1 MWPEASARSTKVRV
15 VAAAVCVALASGN
28 LSAQGEAAAPASARP
43 RIGLALSGGGARG
56 AAHIGVLKVLEE
68 LRVPVDC
75 VTGTSMGSVVGGS
88 FAAGT
93 TPAQME
99 EIVTQTDWS
108 EVFTDRPPRAEISPR
123 LKQDDYKGLF
133 APEFGVKNG
142 TLVLQKGVV
151 SGVNIESFLRY
162 LTQQSARISDFR
174 KLPIPFRAMATDI
187 GTGESVILDHGNL
200 SRAMRAS
207 MAIPGAV
214 APVEIDGRLLVD
226 GGIANNLPID
236 VARKIC
242 GEVIIAVNISTPP
255 LEREQITSAL
265 SIVGQLINFLGKERV
280 DKQLASLGK
289 RDVLITPELGD
300 ISAGSFERM
309 AEAVKIGEAAA
320 RAQANELR
328 RYSLPKAEYEA
339 LRKKQIVP
347 RSDSLGR
354 IDEIRFEGIERSNSA
369 VLLQLMDTKPGD
381 EMTEASLTAD
391 LRRIYGRGD
400 FESVDYRIDEGSA
413 ARALVIRVKE
423 KETGPNYL
431 RFGLTL
437 ATEGKG
443 DSYFNLIASYRATW
457 VNRFGAEWKAEA
469 QVGQNSYAF
478 TEFYQPLTRYGYLF
492 VAPYAQAGQTYRGA
506 YSGNDR
512 VAEYVVRESRAGLD
526 AGATLGQWGEL
537 RLGPVWRDVRAD
549 VQTGSPVLPNVENN
563 ASGARVKLVVDRLDQ
578 VWFSR
583 DGQRLTVSGFKAY
596 QTMGADADYAR
607 ADLSFLQAL
616 SFGEHTFQLGLYGGT
631 NLDTNLPAY
640 DSFTLGGPFRLSA
653 YAINQFSGQQAMFGS
668 LRYFNQ
674 VKRLPSPIG
683 SGVYAGVSL
692 EAGRVN
698 KLEVGPST
706 TGNLESAALF
716 LGADTFLGPAWLGA
730 GFAPGGI
737 RSLFL
742 LVGVPFTFDARP

>member
-1 MWPEASARSTKVRV
+1 MARGTNRI
-15 VAAAVCVALASGN
+15 VAVAVSLALVPNVALP
-28 LSAQGEAAAPASARP
+28 QGAPGPDAPPAARP
-43 RIGLALSGGGARG
+43 KIGLALSGGGARG

-93 TPAQME
+93 TPAEME
-99 EIVTQTDWS
+99 QIVTQTDWS

-133 APEFGVKNG
+133 APEFGVRDG
-142 TLVLQKGVV
+142 TLVVQKGVV

-162 LTQQSARISDFR
+162 LTQQSARIGDFS

-236 VARKIC
+236 VARKMC
-242 GEVIIAVNISTPP
+242 GDVIIAVNISTPP
-255 LEREQITSAL
+255 LERDQITSAL

-280 DKQLASLGK
+280 DKQLASLSK

-309 AEAVKIGEAAA
+309 PEAIRIGEQAA
-320 RAQANELR
+320 RSQIAELR

-339 LRKKQIVP
+339 LRKKQIVARTP
-347 RSDSLGR
+347 SLGR
-354 IDEIRFEGIERSNSA
+354 IDEIRFEGIERTNSA
-369 VLLQLMDTKPGD
+369 VLLQLMDTKAGD
-381 EMTEASLTAD
+381 EVTEASLSSD

-400 FESVDYRIDEGSA
+400 FESVDYRIDETAA

-423 KETGPNYL
+423 KETGPNYI

-443 DSYFNLIASYRATW
+443 DSYFNVLASYRATW
-457 VNRFGAEWKAEA
+457 VNRFGAEWKLET

-478 TEFYQPLTRYGYLF
+478 TEFYQPLTRYGYFF
-492 VAPYAQAGQTYRGA
+492 VAPYAQAGQSYRGV

-512 VAEYVVRESRAGLD
+512 VAEYVVRENHGGVD
-526 AGATLGQWGEL
+526 VGTNFGQWGEL
-537 RLGPVWRDVRAD
+537 RVGPVWRDVRAD
-549 VQTGSPVLPNVENN
+549 VQTGSAALPEIDVN
-563 ASGARVKLVVDRLDQ
+563 ASGARIKLVADRLDQ
-578 VWFSR
+578 VWFPR

-596 QTMGADADYAR
+596 QSIGADSGYSR
-607 ADLSFLQAL
+607 ADLSLLQAL
-616 SFGEHTFQLGLYGGT
+616 SFGEHTFHLGVYGGT
-631 NLDTNLPAY
+631 NLGSNLPGY
-640 DSFTLGGPFRLSA
+640 DSFVLGGPFRLSA
-653 YAINQFSGQQAMFGS
+653 YAINQFSGQQALFGS
-668 LRYFNQ
+668 LRYLNQ
-674 VKRLPSPIG
+674 GKRLPSPLG
-683 SGVYAGVSL
+683 SGVYAGASL

-698 KLEVGPST
+698 KLDVGQST
-706 TGNLESAALF
+706 TGNLESASLF
-716 LGADTFLGPAWLGA
+716 LGADTFLGPAWIGA

-737 RSLFL
+737 RSPFL
-742 LVGVPFTFDARP
+742 LVGVPFAFERRP